1 MRSPSARKS
10 DNSAKTVRGRKTR
23 LDLMQAARVV
33 LERDGYLNARVADI
47 VAEAGVGHGT
57 FYTYFGSKEEIFDG
71 LIRGVIQ
78 EMYDAATVPINVGR
92 DPVERIEVANRR
104 YLQSY
109 RKNAA
114 IVGVLEQ
121 VAMFNPHFRDL
132 RRAIRHVFQERAERG
147 LRRLQA
153 EGLADP
159 ALSPRC
165 AAEALTS
172 MVSNF
177 AYMWLVLGVEFDE
190 EEAVSTLTTIW
201 ARGIGLQLERAADP
215 TATAYSV

>member
-1 MRSPSARKS
+1 
-10 DNSAKTVRGRKTR
+10 
-23 LDLMQAARVV
+23 MQAARVV
-33 LERDGYLNARVADI
+33 LERDGYLDARVADI

-57 FYTYFGSKEEIFDG
+57 FYTYFGSKEEVFDA
-71 LIRGVIQ
+71 LIRDVMQ
-78 EMYDAATVPINVGR
+78 QMYDAATVPLNTSS
-92 DPVERIEVANRR
+92 DPVERIQVANRR
-104 YLQSY
+104 YLRSY
-109 RKNAA
+109 RQHAA

-121 VAMFNPHFRDL
+121 VATFNPQFRSL
-132 RRAIRHVFQERAERG
+132 RRSIRQVFQERSERG

-159 ALSPRC
+159 GLSARC

-177 AYMWLVLGVEFDE
+177 AYMWLVLGEEFDE

-201 ARGIGLQLERAADP
+201 ARGIGLSVDRAG
-215 TATAYSV
+215 